1 MKKYILLIYSSA
13 MIGVNY
19 AQQDKH
25 FSMWNES
32 QSSLNAASV
41 GMMDEDVR
49 FLANYRMQWLTL
61 TGQAFTTGTFSFDSK
76 IKINNSFNT
85 IGIGANFTN
94 DLTGDTRITSN
105 ILSVPIAFNV
115 ALDKQNFVSV
125 GFAPGLYMQSLG
137 SGYQTWDNQWDG
149 EGFDPSLSTGEYY
162 DNSVSSFDMG
172 AGIYYK
178 HIVDENAHVKGGISI
193 NHITAPNLSYLGMNT
208 GLFRNVNFMISGSKF
223 STLRKFAISPQ
234 ALVSFMGPNHNIVFG
249 SYFEHELF
257 ESSERTDYVQKSFF
271 SYGLFMRWNDAVIA
285 SLAYKVG
292 GLKLGV
298 SYDLN
303 FSPLK
308 TITKTVGAAEAFLKY
323 SMRIDRSGYIHDR
336 KFFRWK
342 GKGRL

>member
-1 MKKYILLIYSSA
+1 MSWFGL
-13 MIGVNY
+13 N

-25 FSMWNES
+25 YSMWNES
-32 QSSLNAASV
+32 QSSLNAGAV

-61 TGQAFTTGTFSFDSK
+61 SGQAFTSGTFSLDSK

-85 IGIGANFTN
+85 VGVGVNFTN

-105 ILSVPIAFNV
+105 VISVPLAFNV
-115 ALDKQNFVSV
+115 ALDKRNYVSM
-125 GFAPGLYMQSLG
+125 GFAPGFYMQSLAA
-137 SGYQTWDNQWDG
+137 GYQTWDNQWNG
-149 EGFDPSLSTGEYY
+149 EEFDQSILTGEY
-162 DNSVSSFDMG
+162 NNTSATSFDIG
-172 AGIYYK
+172 AGMYYK
-178 HIVDENAHVKGGISI
+178 HIIDENTHIKGGVSM
-193 NHITAPNLSYLGMNT
+193 NHINAPNLSYLGMNT
-208 GLFRNVNFMISGSKF
+208 GLFRNVNIMISGSKF

-234 ALVSFMGPNHNIVFG
+234 ALVSFMGPNHNILFG

-257 ESSERTDYVQKSFF
+257 ENSERTDYVQRSFF
-271 SYGLFMRWNDAVIA
+271 SYGLFMRWNDAVIG
-285 SLAYKVG
+285 SLAYKIG
-292 GLKLGV
+292 GFKLGV

-308 TITKTVGAAEAFLKY
+308 TVTKGVGAVEAFLKY
-323 SMRIDRSGYIHDR
+323 SMRVDRSGYIHDR